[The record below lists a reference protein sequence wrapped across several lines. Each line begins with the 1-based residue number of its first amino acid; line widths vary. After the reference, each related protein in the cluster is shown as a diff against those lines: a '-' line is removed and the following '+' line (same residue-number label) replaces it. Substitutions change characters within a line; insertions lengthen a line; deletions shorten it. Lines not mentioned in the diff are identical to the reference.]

1 MVSSDQVGIA
11 SSEWLC
17 QEVLSVSG
25 MHTFG
30 RVFPG
35 AVVPCRDMVVILG
48 SVIVRPVEGGVR
60 RAAAVIDLV
69 IRRVGA
75 GVRSACGL

>member
-1 MVSSDQVGIA
+1 MVSSDQVVVA
-11 SSEWLC
+11 SSEWLH

-30 RVFPG
+30 RVFLG
-35 AVVPCRDMVVILG
+35 AIVSCHDMLVLLG
-48 SVIVRPVEGGVR
+48 SGIVRPVDDGVR
-60 RAAAVIDLV
+60 RATAVIDLV

>member
-35 AVVPCRDMVVILG
+35 AVVPCRDMVV
-48 SVIVRPVEGGVR
+48 GGVC